1 MSAWSRLK
9 RGFRQAG
16 SRAVTGAVTLPVF
29 WHWYTIYTDSPAL
42 RDGHYPMFPLITAP
56 PGGLI
61 GGIIG
66 FVAGVV
72 SGDKESAP
80 QS

>member
-1 MSAWSRLK
+1 ML
-9 RGFRQAG
+9 
-16 SRAVTGAVTLPVF
+16 
-29 WHWYTIYTDSPAL
+29 WHWYNIYTDSPAL
-42 RDGHYPMFPLITAP
+42 RDGQYPMFPLITAP